1 MLIIEIRD
9 NTIHLI
15 QAGNKV
21 KTFTVKNAKAF
32 DFEEGWKTFITNPDN
47 ALALTQAIKTYT
59 KESKAL
65 LCLNTSSVIYRE
77 MVVPKASPRY
87 LNTMIRHELNHALN
101 LSNDYLMDYTIIGE
115 TVKNEK
121 KMHKILVT
129 AVLASTLNEIV
140 DFFDKIKLQIIKIDV
155 SLNSIQKYVE
165 ITKLVSKTTNT
176 LFADIGSSSIRQ
188 YMFEKEKYSVYR
200 TTKDTASS
208 ETSEQES
215 LETTTETI
223 EKMVQFSLSLGQNSG
238 IEHIFLFG
246 TYPYIEELKNHITES
261 LGMDTQVLTRP
272 KILIDSK
279 HRPFEHDDVYALGTL
294 FSQSYKRKKD
304 INLLNAYN
312 SFYSRSS
319 STLNL
324 DAIFNSLAFGLGYVA
339 LFAIILVTLQTNMV
353 NSDIQKIN
361 NYLNQPTVIETLAKI
376 ASMKENITA
385 LNELSSELTSIQTV
399 LDSIPRF
406 NDLKIKDVITA
417 MPAGVRLTALRFSE
431 NTLTLSISVDNPS
444 LIHQY
449 VLLLGKVET
458 FSEVTYTSYQL
469 ETGSRF
475 YTAEINLTL
484 KGKTQ

>member
-9 NTIHLI
+9 NTIRLI

-21 KTFTVKNAKAF
+21 KTFTVKNAKTF
-32 DFEEGWKTFITNPDN
+32 DFEEGWKTFISNPDN
-47 ALALTQAIKTYT
+47 ASALTEAIKTYS

-115 TVKNEK
+115 TIKNDT
-121 KMHKILVT
+121 KMNKILVT
-129 AVLASTLNEIV
+129 AVLAQTLNEIV

-155 SLNSIQKYVE
+155 SLNSLQKYVE
-165 ITKLVSKTTNT
+165 ITKLVNKDTNT

-188 YMFEKEKYSVYR
+188 YLFEKGKYSVYR
-200 TTKDTASS
+200 TTKVAALAQS
-208 ETSEQES
+208 EEELS

-223 EKMVQFSLSLGQNSG
+223 EKMVQFALSQGQNSG
-238 IEHIFLFG
+238 IEHIYLFG
-246 TYPYIEELKNHITES
+246 TYPHIEHLKLHISDT
-261 LGMDTQVLTRP
+261 LGLDTQVLSRP

-279 HRPFEHDDVYALGTL
+279 HRQFAHDDVYALGSL
-294 FSQSYKRKKD
+294 FSQSFKRKKD
-304 INLLNAYN
+304 INLLVAYN

-324 DAIFNSLAFGLGYVA
+324 DALFNSLAFGLGYVA
-339 LFAIILVTLQTNMV
+339 LFALIFVTLQTNLV

-361 NYLNQPTVIETLAKI
+361 NYLNQPSVIETLAKI
-376 ASMKENITA
+376 ASMKENIA
-385 LNELSSELTSIQTV
+385 SLNEISAELTSIQTV

-406 NDLKIKDVITA
+406 SDVKIKDLLTV
-417 MPAGVRLTALRFSE
+417 MPSGLRLSALSFAE
-431 NTLTLSISVDNPS
+431 NDVTLSITATNPS
-444 LIHQY
+444 LIHHY
-449 VLLLGKVET
+449 VLRLSEVEA
-458 FSEVTYTSYQL
+458 FSDVTYTTYQY
-469 ETGSRF
+469 ETNSRL
-475 YTAEINLTL
+475 YTSEIHLTL
-484 KGKTQ
+484 KGETQ